1 MITET
6 TFADLRLRIGHWT
19 HPTGQTGCTVV
30 LCPDGAWASGEV
42 RGAAPATRETDLLRP
57 GGLVGRVDAVL
68 LTGGSALGL
77 AAADGVMGW
86 LREQGRGYA
95 LGPGLPAMPIVP
107 AAGIFDIG
115 AALGLYPDA
124 AAGRLACQ
132 AAEADPQAGLGQ
144 GRVGAGAGAT
154 VGKAGGPERLSR
166 SGLGQATLRVG
177 NIVVGALM
185 VVNAFGEV
193 RDPGTG
199 RIVAGVRD
207 PAGGFVPTL
216 DLMAAQAAVA
226 MPAPNT
232 VIGLVATNAPL
243 DPTALSVVARMAN
256 SGLARA
262 ITPAHT
268 MYDGDTL
275 FALALPAA
283 PLAGRPDPGLVT
295 LVGSV
300 AAEAVS
306 RAVVRA
312 VAPDGASA

>member
-6 TFADLRLRIGHWT
+6 TLADLPVRIGHWT
-19 HPTGQTGCTVV
+19 HPTGQTGCTVI

-57 GGLVGRVDAVL
+57 GGLVGRVDAIL

-115 AALGLYPDA
+115 AALGIYPDA
-124 AAGRLACQ
+124 AAGRAACEAADADARTGLA
-132 AAEADPQAGLGQ
+132 E

-166 SGLGQATLRVG
+166 GGLGQVALRAG
-177 NIVVGALM
+177 GIVVGALI

-207 PAGGFVPTL
+207 PQGGFVPTL
-216 DLMAAQAAVA
+216 DLMAAQAVA
-226 MPAPNT
+226 AMAAPNT

-262 ITPAHT
+262 VTPAHT

-295 LVGSV
+295 LVGGL
-300 AAEAVS
+300 AAEAVG

-312 VAPDGASA
+312 VAPAGAGA